1 MYNIEKSSEVTMAQK
16 IYTFSVSEREETK
29 LARIEKIKADCKR
42 TGKSFS
48 HVVIEALLAKSTA

>member
-1 MYNIEKSSEVTMAQK
+1 
-16 IYTFSVSEREETK
+16 VSEREETK
-29 LARIEKIKADCKR
+29 LAKIEKIKADCKR